1 MNHFDRKS
9 LVIVATVGLISLVL
23 SGCASTGTGGSASL
37 DTTKPVTLTWW
48 TGQAETAEKVLE
60 QLAAE
65 FHAAHPNVTIK
76 VSPGAPTTD
85 DLLQKISA
93 GFVGGTY
100 PDVSY
105 AYGSWTGELASS
117 GRMLDITK
125 QVADP
130 AVKWNEFPASGRLTA
145 TPTGAVIGFPA
156 VVDNLTLVYNKTLF
170 DKAGLAY
177 PTNNWSWDQFK
188 AAAKALTDPATQTF
202 GTAYPVDGSEDTTW
216 RFWPRLW
223 QRGGEILNP
232 AGTAAAF
239 DSQAGIDA
247 LNFMRSMAVDDKS
260 VYLDQTDQKFEP
272 LFVSGR
278 IGMILDGPWELSALH
293 DGKTNYGVAFIPG
306 FNGNH
311 TTVSGPDIW
320 ALFDHK
326 DANRSYWTY
335 QLIKWLTDTKQ
346 DVRYS
351 LGLGNLPMR
360 PAAEKSLPEYAAA
373 VKLYPGFD
381 VMTENFVNVTHAR
394 PTRQGYPGLSAAIGK
409 AIAEVLQGKKSSEQA
424 LKEAAAAANT
434 ALAAK

>member
-1 MNHFDRKS
+1 MKHMRKKT
-9 LVIVATVGLISLVL
+9 ITVATTVALLSLVL
-23 SGCASTGTGGSASL
+23 AGCSSSKSTSTTAL

-48 TGQAETAEKVLE
+48 TGQADTAEKVLE
-60 QLAAE
+60 QLAVE
-65 FHAAHPNVTIK
+65 FHKDHPNVTIQ

-93 GFVGGTY
+93 GFVGGSY

-105 AYGSWTGELASS
+105 AYGSWTGELDSS
-117 GRMLDITK
+117 GKMLDITK

-145 TPTGAVIGFPA
+145 TPNGKVIGFPA

-170 DKAGLAY
+170 DKAHLAY
-177 PTNNWSWDQFK
+177 PTNTWSWDQFRT
-188 AAAKALTDPATQTF
+188 AAKALTDPATQTY

-216 RFWPRLW
+216 RLWPTLW
-223 QRGGEILNP
+223 QKGGEILNP
-232 AGTAAAF
+232 AGTAVAF

-247 LNFMRSMAVDDKS
+247 LDFWRLMAVDDKS

-278 IGMILDGPWELSALH
+278 IGMIMDGPWELSALH
-293 DGKTNYGVAFIPG
+293 DGGTNYGVAFMPG

-335 QLIKWLTDTKQ
+335 QLIKWLTDTNQ

-360 PAAEKSLPEYAAA
+360 PASEKSLPAYAQT
-373 VKLYPGFD
+373 VKQYPGFD

-394 PTRQGYPGLSAAIGK
+394 PTRQGYPGLSTAIGK
-409 AIAEVLQGKKSSEQA
+409 AIAEVLQGKKSSAQA
-424 LKEAAAAANT
+424 LKEAAVAANK
-434 ALAAK
+434 ALAGK